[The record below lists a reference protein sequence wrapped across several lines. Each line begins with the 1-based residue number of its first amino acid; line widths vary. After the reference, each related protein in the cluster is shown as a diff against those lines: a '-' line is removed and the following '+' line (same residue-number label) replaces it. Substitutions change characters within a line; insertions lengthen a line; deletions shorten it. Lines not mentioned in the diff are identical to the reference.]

1 VIQLTSA
8 LATRDHGDARR
19 ALDILRSA
27 GKLAEKDESDSV
39 TEDHVRQA
47 DEYSDLNR
55 SIQVIKN
62 GTPHSRYALY
72 ALAYL
77 TKSKLSDSFSTGE
90 LYDTYCIVAE
100 IASGESHHPSARIRS
115 DEKWTLPEITE
126 SRHTGGGKGE
136 GSYRTHRSIA
146 RSRRRPSRVYR
157 IIGSGESPYCDGL
170 LCISIFLSRPIGSS
184 PLDSWRPSH
193 ARCSVTP
200 QRHDL
205 LRQVKV

>member
-77 TKSKLSDSFSTGE
+77 TKSKLGDSFSTGE

-100 IASGESHHPSARIRS
+100 IASGESLTHQRVL
-115 DEKWTLPEITE
+115 DLMKKWTLPEITE

-136 GSYRTHRSIA
+136 GLSDPSITA
-146 RSRRRPSRVYR
+146 RSRRRPAAC
-157 IIGSGESPYCDGL
+157 IESSALVNRHTAMGC
-170 LCISIFLSRPIGSS
+170 CASASS
-184 PLDSWRPSH
+184 
-193 ARCSVTP
+193 
-200 QRHDL
+200 
-205 LRQVKV
+205 